1 MFIHR
6 CMGKGE
12 EVNKTLTVLD
22 LKESEQ
28 LIMKIFQEKHF
39 YREIDALKL
48 KGKLVK
54 TSQLSRLD
62 PYLDDVG
69 MLRVGGRLQRSSTQ
83 FEIKHPIILPKRE
96 IIAQRLIEW
105 HHHNVQ
111 HIGRT
116 GTYELRNRGYWLIHG
131 NAQVKSVIFKCVLCK
146 LFRGQPTPQKMSDL
160 PGKRL
165 TDEPPFSYCRID
177 MFGPFLTKEGRTEMK
192 RYGLIFTCFSC
203 RAIHLEMT
211 NNLDTDSFILGLRR
225 FIGRRGPVRSITS
238 DNGGNFI
245 GAEGE
250 FKRGVRE
257 MDHNKISDFLVSQD
271 CVWIQWGKNP
281 PISSHMG
288 GVWERQIRSV
298 RSVLS
303 SFLKTHAGRLN
314 DECLQTL
321 FVEVEAIVNS
331 RPLTVDSLNDES
343 AEPLTPNHILTMKTK
358 VVLPPPGVFQKA
370 DILQEEVACGP
381 APGIDGGKNTSP
393 ACRYVQSG
401 LERTKVL

>member
-1 MFIHR
+1 
-6 CMGKGE
+6 
-12 EVNKTLTVLD
+12 
-22 LKESEQ
+22 
-28 LIMKIFQEKHF
+28 
-39 YREIDALKL
+39 
-48 KGKLVK
+48 
-54 TSQLSRLD
+54 
-62 PYLDDVG
+62 
-69 MLRVGGRLQRSSTQ
+69 MLRVGGRFQRSSTQ

-96 IIAQRLIEW
+96 FIVQRLIEW
-105 HHHNVQ
+105 HYHNVQ

-116 GTYELRNRGYWLIHG
+116 GTLNELRNRGYWLIHG

-165 TDEPPFSYCRID
+165 TDEPSFSYCGID
-177 MFGPFLTKEGRTEMK
+177 MFGPFLTKEGRKEMK

-211 NNLDTDSFILGLRR
+211 NSLDTDSFIFGLRR
-225 FIGRRGPVRSITS
+225 LIGRRGPVRSITS

-257 MDHNKISDFLVSQD
+257 MDHNKISDFLISHD
-271 CVWIQWGKNP
+271 CDWIRWEKNP
-281 PISSHMG
+281 PISNHMGGGG

-303 SFLKTHAGRLN
+303 SLLKTHAGRLN

-358 VVLPPPGVFQKA
+358 VVLPPSRGFS
-370 DILQEEVACGP
+370 EG
-381 APGIDGGKNTSP
+381 
-393 ACRYVQSG
+393 
-401 LERTKVL
+401 